1 MAAAV
6 NITPEQLQRL
16 LGVAD
21 DLDRMTGADSIGMP
35 QAMLL
40 KQLQRALPEESALIR
55 VIVQDVR
62 GGRGEVTQHD

>member
-1 MAAAV
+1 MI
-6 NITPEQLQRL
+6 ITPEQLQRL
-16 LGVAD
+16 LDVAD
-21 DLDRMTGADSIGMP
+21 DLDRMTGAESIGMP

-62 GGRGEVTQHD
+62 SGRGEAASRD